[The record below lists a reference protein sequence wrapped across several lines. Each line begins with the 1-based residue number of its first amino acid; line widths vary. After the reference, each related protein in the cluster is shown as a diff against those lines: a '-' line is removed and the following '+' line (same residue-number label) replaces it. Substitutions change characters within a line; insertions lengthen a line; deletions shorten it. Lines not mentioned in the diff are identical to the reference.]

1 MKKILVLLILLT
13 GAYASFSQEVKKEE
27 EIIVQVK
34 PISELSNNEIR
45 INVPSAIAG
54 LPELTYERTF
64 ADNMGAGISIAF
76 QLEKFKDNHTNGLNE
91 LRSLI
96 CPFYRLYF
104 GEKEASGFYVEGN
117 MAIAG
122 QKEKYNSYDFNGNV
136 SSSYE
141 RSATNFGFG
150 AAVGIKLLAR
160 NGFIGDF
167 YAGWGRLFGDN
178 IIGGYPRL
186 GICIGKRF

>member
-76 QLEKFKDNHTNGLNE
+76 QLEKFKESVLN
-91 LRSLI
+91 S
-96 CPFYRLYF
+96 
-104 GEKEASGFYVEGN
+104 
-117 MAIAG
+117 
-122 QKEKYNSYDFNGNV
+122 
-136 SSSYE
+136 
-141 RSATNFGFG
+141 
-150 AAVGIKLLAR
+150 
-160 NGFIGDF
+160 
-167 YAGWGRLFGDN
+167 
-178 IIGGYPRL
+178 
-186 GICIGKRF
+186 